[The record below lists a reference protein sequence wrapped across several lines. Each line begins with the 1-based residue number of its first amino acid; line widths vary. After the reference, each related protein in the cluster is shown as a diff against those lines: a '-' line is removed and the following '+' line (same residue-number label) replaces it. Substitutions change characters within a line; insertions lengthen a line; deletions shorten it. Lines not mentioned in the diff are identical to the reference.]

1 MLIISRCTDDQ
12 KSINSYNFD
21 VNELKQPNMPMKT
34 LQKGSTG
41 GSKRV
46 RPLRES
52 GTASNERDNQFTS
65 SPINSTA
72 AIAQNAQD
80 LNLASSSNQRSNSK
94 SSVTPKLFDDL
105 KENVYLEVSALI
117 AANESRPHFLI
128 NLFRELQLISSSD
141 PLRKRLMQ
149 AFQEVYMQHCESNAS
164 ANILPDMQVPVSN
177 VQVDHISYINIFAYK
192 FVNLE
197 RLFSLNDLLSIKQQ
211 NDLENPHHQEV
222 AQQHSN
228 GSHFNERDG
237 VNNFASIATV
247 IISCSSSSSS
257 SS

>member
-1 MLIISRCTDDQ
+1 
-12 KSINSYNFD
+12 
-21 VNELKQPNMPMKT
+21 MKT

-52 GTASNERDNQFTS
+52 SAPSNERDNQFTS
-65 SPINSTA
+65 SPINNGYGST
-72 AIAQNAQD
+72 IAQNVQD

-94 SSVTPKLFDDL
+94 SSATPKLFDDL

-149 AFQEVYMQHCESNAS
+149 AFQEVYMQHCESNATS
-164 ANILPDMQVPVSN
+164 NILPDMQVATSNNQVSN
-177 VQVDHISYINIFAYK
+177 CVRFLM
-192 FVNLE
+192 FVILK
-197 RLFSLNDLLSIKQQ
+197 LLVFFSLFTIK
-211 NDLENPHHQEV
+211 
-222 AQQHSN
+222 
-228 GSHFNERDG
+228 
-237 VNNFASIATV
+237 T
-247 IISCSSSSSS
+247 
-257 SS
+257 

>member
-1 MLIISRCTDDQ
+1 MQFLVDIVANHNYLLVFTRSLYFRLVSDDQ

-21 VNELKQPNMPMKT
+21 VNELKQPKMPLKT

-52 GTASNERDNQFTS
+52 GAPSNERDNQFAS
-65 SPINSTA
+65 SPINNGYVSGM
-72 AIAQNAQD
+72 IVQNSQD

-94 SSVTPKLFDDL
+94 SSATPKLFDDL

-149 AFQEVYMQHCESNAS
+149 VFQEVYMQHCESNAIS
-164 ANILPDMQVPVSN
+164 NILPDMQATVSN
-177 VQVDHISYINIFAYK
+177 NQVRRMTMPLSLDSKIPCSN
-192 FVNLE
+192 
-197 RLFSLNDLLSIKQQ
+197 LFSSLLVCFR
-211 NDLENPHHQEV
+211 LECN
-222 AQQHSN
+222 SKMTW
-228 GSHFNERDG
+228 R
-237 VNNFASIATV
+237 IR
-247 IISCSSSSSS
+247 IIRK
-257 SS
+257 

>member
-1 MLIISRCTDDQ
+1 MRFPDALKELQLQELFPILFAYFRCADDQ

-21 VNELKQPNMPMKT
+21 VNELKQPKMPLKT

-52 GTASNERDNQFTS
+52 GAPSNERDNQFVS
-65 SPINSTA
+65 SPINNGYSSGST
-72 AIAQNAQD
+72 ITQNTQD

-94 SSVTPKLFDDL
+94 SSATPKLFDDL

-149 AFQEVYMQHCESNAS
+149 AFQEVYMQHCESNATP
-164 ANILPDMQVPVSN
+164 NILPDMQVTTSNNQVSTMR
-177 VQVDHISYINIFAYK
+177 IYEII
-192 FVNLE
+192 
-197 RLFSLNDLLSIKQQ
+197 LFST
-211 NDLENPHHQEV
+211 
-222 AQQHSN
+222 
-228 GSHFNERDG
+228 
-237 VNNFASIATV
+237 NFS
-247 IISCSSSSSS
+247 SCFD
-257 SS
+257 